1 MGDLMKINKIYKGY
15 DLLLQLKQK
24 FNNSSL
30 KPLTNIENINING
43 DLQVLQ
49 KKLRPKLKI
58 YFVSPYPSNPEKK
71 VLPQKMYFNFQSR
84 LIFFNFIANLERTAQ
99 SLAM

>member
-24 FNNSSL
+24 FNNSSR
-30 KPLTNIENINING
+30 KPLTRIENIDING

-58 YFVSPYPSNPEKK
+58 YFVSP
-71 VLPQKMYFNFQSR
+71 
-84 LIFFNFIANLERTAQ
+84 
-99 SLAM
+99 

>member
-1 MGDLMKINKIYKGY
+1 MNINKIYKGY

-24 FNNSSL
+24 LNNSSR
-30 KPLTNIENINING
+30 KPLTSIENINING

-58 YFVSPYPSNPEKK
+58 YFVSPYPSNPEKRSYPK
-71 VLPQKMYFNFQSR
+71 KCI
-84 LIFFNFIANLERTAQ
+84 LIFSQEYFFLI
-99 SLAM
+99 SLQT